1 MFTKT
6 NILSACALLL
16 LVSESYAGFG
26 LETTRVIYH
35 EKNNSEGV
43 VAFNTDKGRNYLL
56 QSWVEDKAGNVS
68 PDFVSTP
75 PLVKLRAEKK
85 NTLQVTK
92 VASLPADR
100 ESLYWLNVKFV
111 APSEEGQENVLRYSM
126 TNRIKILYRPA
137 ALDNSRDIETY
148 ANKLDWSV
156 SGNRL
161 TVNNNTPYYVN
172 VSKITVNN
180 QEVKL
185 PSEYISPKSAETI
198 TAPQVIKAPA
208 NVKLTYINDYGKAVE
223 LNYSAK

>member
-56 QSWVEDKAGNVS
+56 QSWVEDKAGNIS

-85 NTLQVTK
+85 
-92 VASLPADR
+92 
-100 ESLYWLNVKFV
+100 
-111 APSEEGQENVLRYSM
+111 
-126 TNRIKILYRPA
+126 
-137 ALDNSRDIETY
+137 
-148 ANKLDWSV
+148 
-156 SGNRL
+156 
-161 TVNNNTPYYVN
+161 
-172 VSKITVNN
+172 
-180 QEVKL
+180 
-185 PSEYISPKSAETI
+185 EYITGHKSSAI
-198 TAPQVIKAPA
+198 T
-208 NVKLTYINDYGKAVE
+208 G
-223 LNYSAK
+223 